1 MQALETLFSHQ
12 SVRHYLKQEVEKEK
26 VEKIKRAIR
35 QSSSTCF
42 FQIVTTIRITDKE
55 LLGKIGEISGGTMR
69 LAQAP
74 ELWLFCLDFTKLLRT
89 TDLKLPIPF
98 DLFFAGINDTSIC
111 CQSALVAAES
121 QGLSCVIVGGIK
133 RSLSELCAFLNLPQ
147 GVAPVVGL
155 CLGYGDPEFF
165 EQQKPRM
172 PESWTF
178 MENTYQDNFNEVEL
192 DSYNQEMFDYYVS
205 RKTNNKG
212 QTWSEAAQEMLA
224 KQPKVSALI
233 ELYKKQGISFE

>member
-1 MQALETLFSHQ
+1 
-12 SVRHYLKQEVEKEK
+12 
-26 VEKIKRAIR
+26 
-35 QSSSTCF
+35 
-42 FQIVTTIRITDKE
+42 
-55 LLGKIGEISGGTMR
+55 MR

-121 QGLSCVIVGGIK
+121 KGLSCVIVGGIK
-133 RSLSELCAFLNLPQ
+133 RSLSELCALLNLPQ